1 MPRRDL
7 LALHLLCTAPLCA
20 QDHVANGDME
30 QYTLCPDYVS
40 QIDRC
45 VGWSRPTA
53 GTSDYFNA
61 CLGVPFSMSVP
72 DNQMGDEPARS
83 GNGYTGL
90 YAFGGM
96 DANLQ
101 QPNDY
106 REYITHALS
115 PPLTPGTTYIVSFH
129 VSLADVSKYA
139 VNDLGA
145 LFSMAPPTRTDDH
158 AIGRHPQVSWGA
170 AGWLDDKSGWTRIA
184 GCFTADSA
192 YTMITI
198 GHFHDAGAAFLQ
210 VPTNFPLTD
219 WSYYFVEDVSVRAL
233 EAPRLG
239 PDTTA
244 CGPVLLEVIDPEP
257 GAVYVWNTGHHGPA
271 LLVDS
276 SGTYAVTHTHPDCPL
291 SDSITVTIGD
301 HFPITLPHD
310 TVVDLCA
317 DPTVLFDLGPLPPGA
332 TALWSDGTA
341 GPQCIASSSGP
352 LSVVVEGPGLCPST
366 AAVQVVDACVWPLHV
381 PNAVTPNGDGHNDTW
396 RPVWQAERI
405 TRWQVIVMDRWG
417 RALFTTNDPTE
428 AWDPTDVAVGCYAY
442 RVEAAEAGS
451 PAVRIARG
459 HVTVVR

>member
-1 MPRRDL
+1 MRRPLLLPWMLFGTMPL
-7 LALHLLCTAPLCA
+7 GA

-30 QYTLCPDYVS
+30 LYILCPDYVS
-40 QIDRC
+40 QIERC
-45 VGWSRPTA
+45 MGWNRPTA

-90 YAFGGM
+90 YAFGGF
-96 DANLQ
+96 DINAQ
-101 QPNDY
+101 QPNSY

-115 PPLTPGTTYIVSFH
+115 PPLTPGTTYTVSFH

-158 AIGRHPQVSWGA
+158 AIDRIPQVAWGP
-170 AGWLDDKSGWTRIA
+170 AGWLDDKTGWTRIA

-192 YTMITI
+192 YTTLTI
-198 GHFHDAGAAFLQ
+198 GNFQGPGLAFLQ
-210 VPTNFPLTD
+210 VTTNYPLTD
-219 WSYYFVEDVSVRAL
+219 WSYYYVDDVSVRSV
-233 EAPRLG
+233 EAPQLG
-239 PDTTA
+239 PDTSA
-244 CGPVLLEVIDPEP
+244 CGPVLLQVIDPDP
-257 GAVYVWNTGHHGPA
+257 GAGHLWNTGHIGPA

-276 SGTYAVTHTHPDCPL
+276 SGTYAVTQVHPDCPV

-301 HFPITLPHD
+301 RVPIALPRDTL
-310 TVVDLCA
+310 VDLCA

-332 TALWSDGTA
+332 TAHWSDGTV
-341 GPQCIASSSGP
+341 GRQCIASSSGP
-352 LSVVVEGPGLCPST
+352 LSVMVEGPGLCPST

-417 RALFTTNDPTE
+417 RALFTTTDPAE

-451 PAVRIARG
+451 ATVRIARG